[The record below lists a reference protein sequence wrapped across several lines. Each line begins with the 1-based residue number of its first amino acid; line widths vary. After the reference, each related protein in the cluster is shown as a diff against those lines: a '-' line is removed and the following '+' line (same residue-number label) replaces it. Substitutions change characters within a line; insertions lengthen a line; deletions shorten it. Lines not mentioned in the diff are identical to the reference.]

1 MSNVRKG
8 FAGVVPELVLVG
20 RGRSADV
27 YAVDDGRVLR
37 RYRDG
42 TDATAEAAVMAYAAA
57 HGLPVPHVYQ
67 VQGPDLLMDRLDG
80 PTLLEAMLDG
90 SIDVEAGAQILAA
103 LHARLHAVPAR
114 PGAAP
119 GSRLL
124 HLDLHPDNVILT
136 DECPMLIDWRN
147 AADGPPDLDVAM
159 SALIVAQV
167 AVGDD
172 PALAH
177 AGRRFVAEFLLHA
190 DGDPLSQL
198 PRALAVRELDP
209 NLTGTELARLGAA
222 GELVRASRQG

>member
-1 MSNVRKG
+1 MRKG
-8 FAGVVPELVLVG
+8 IAEVVPELVLVG
-20 RGRSADV
+20 RGRSANV

-42 TDATAEAAVMAYAAA
+42 GDTAAEAAIMGYAAA

-67 VQGPDLLMDRLDG
+67 AQGPDLIMDRLDG
-80 PTLLEAMLDG
+80 PSLRDAMLDG
-90 SIDVEAGAQILAA
+90 SIDIDAGAQILAG
-103 LHARLHAVPAR
+103 LHSRLHAAPTR

-136 DECPMLIDWRN
+136 DECPVVIDWRN

-167 AVGDD
+167 AVGGEA
-172 PALAH
+172 ALAD
-177 AGRRFVAEFLLHA
+177 AARRFVSALLRHAE
-190 DGDPLSQL
+190 GDPLHQL
-198 PRALAVRELDP
+198 PRAVAIRELDP
-209 NLTGTELARLGAA
+209 SLTRVELAQLGLAA
-222 GELVRASRQG
+222 ELVRSSRRS